1 VNLPVRL
8 VASRTGF
15 FLPTAGIPG
24 PSNNGERPIGQTLA
38 PLAPEEVSMREK
50 ATIMDAR
57 QMDRALSR
65 IAHELVERNHGT
77 ADIVLIGIRSRGV
90 PLAETLHDKI
100 EDFEGVDVPVGTVD
114 ITLYRDDLSQIA
126 PNPVVQATELPFSLD
141 GRVVVLVDD
150 VLFTGRTI
158 RAALDA
164 LIDYG
169 RPRAIQLAVLI
180 DRGHREFPIRA
191 DFVGKNVPTSLT
203 EVIKVQCLDTDGE
216 DSVLMM
222 ELDEEVRVDDGS
234 AAGGEGGEA

>member
-1 VNLPVRL
+1 
-8 VASRTGF
+8 
-15 FLPTAGIPG
+15 
-24 PSNNGERPIGQTLA
+24 
-38 PLAPEEVSMREK
+38 MREK

-65 IAHELVERNHGT
+65 IAHEVVERNQGT
-77 ADIVLIGIRSRGV
+77 SDLVLVGIRSRGV
-90 PLAETLHDKI
+90 PLANTLQAKI
-100 EDFEGVDVPVGTVD
+100 LEFEGVEVPNGTVD

-126 PNPVVQATELPFSLD
+126 PNPVVHATELPFAIE
-141 GRVVVLVDD
+141 GKVVVLVDD

-164 LIDYG
+164 VIDYG

-203 EVIKVQCLDTDGE
+203 EVIKVHCVDFDGE
-216 DSVLMM
+216 DGVLMM
-222 ELDEEVRVDDGS
+222 EVDEAVRDH
-234 AAGGEGGEA
+234 AATGNGED

>member
-1 VNLPVRL
+1 
-8 VASRTGF
+8 
-15 FLPTAGIPG
+15 
-24 PSNNGERPIGQTLA
+24 
-38 PLAPEEVSMREK
+38 MREK

-65 IAHELVERNHGT
+65 IAHEIVERNHGT
-77 ADIVLIGIRSRGV
+77 RGIVLVGIRSRGV
-90 PLAETLHDKI
+90 PLAEAVHDKI
-100 EDFEGVDVPVGTVD
+100 QEFEGVDVPTGTVD

-126 PNPVVQATELPFSLD
+126 PNPVVQATELPD
-141 GRVVVLVDD
+141 IEGKTIVLVDD

-164 LIDYG
+164 IIDYG

-180 DRGHREFPIRA
+180 DRGHRELPIRA

-203 EVIKVQCLDTDGE
+203 EVIKVQCRDIDGT

-222 ELDEEVRVDDGS
+222 EVDDAVRAGDDA
-234 AAGGEGGEA
+234 AAGGA

>member
-1 VNLPVRL
+1 
-8 VASRTGF
+8 
-15 FLPTAGIPG
+15 
-24 PSNNGERPIGQTLA
+24 
-38 PLAPEEVSMREK
+38 MREK

-65 IAHELVERNHGT
+65 IAHEVVERNQGT
-77 ADIVLIGIRSRGV
+77 GGIVLVGIRSRGV

-100 EDFEGVDVPVGTVD
+100 HEFEGADVLTGTVD

-126 PNPVVQATELPFSLD
+126 PNPVVQATELPD
-141 GRVVVLVDD
+141 IEGKTIVLVDD

-164 LIDYG
+164 IIDYG

-180 DRGHREFPIRA
+180 DRGHRELPIRA

-203 EVIKVQCLDTDGE
+203 EVIKVQCRDIDGE
-216 DSVLMM
+216 DGVLMM
-222 ELDEEVRVDDGS
+222 EVDDAVRG
-234 AAGGEGGEA
+234 AAGAPEGGE

>member
-1 VNLPVRL
+1 
-8 VASRTGF
+8 
-15 FLPTAGIPG
+15 
-24 PSNNGERPIGQTLA
+24 
-38 PLAPEEVSMREK
+38 MREK

-77 ADIVLIGIRSRGV
+77 ADIALIGIHSRGV

-100 EDFEGVDVPVGTVD
+100 QEFEGADVPVGTVD

-126 PNPVVQATELPFSLD
+126 PNPVVQATELPFSID

-191 DFVGKNVPTSLT
+191 DFVGKNVPTALT
-203 EVIKVQCLDTDGE
+203 EVIKVQCLDIDGE

-222 ELDEEVRVDDGS
+222 EVDEEVRGAGDED
-234 AAGGEGGEA
+234 GGEQ